1 MLLNQQL
8 VQQFVTQAIAFGDYE
23 QEDNIYIQ
31 NQLLRILNAI
41 GIDVDNESPLN
52 QDATANAIA
61 QYWIEQAVNE
71 NYLEDAL
78 YKKEIVEAQILDLIT
93 PRPSV
98 INRNFVEAYKKSPE
112 TATNYF
118 YEITKRNHY
127 VKEDAIA
134 NNINYEVETEYG
146 DIEITINLSKPEK
159 DAKQIAKAKAEPA
172 KHYPKCALCIENEGY
187 QGSVTQAARTN
198 HRIIR
203 LKLDGKSWGFQ
214 YSPYAY
220 FPEHSIVLSEHHVPM
235 EINKQTFVNLLAF
248 IEQFPHYFIG
258 SNADIPLVGGSILS
272 HNHYQAGK
280 HVFPMD
286 NAAEI
291 ERFTMN
297 QFSSVTASTL
307 NWPMSVIRLKSE
319 NRDELINAATYVM
332 NTWNQYSDETID
344 VRAFSKDGERHH
356 TVTPIAR
363 YRQSQ
368 YELDIVLRDN
378 QTSEVF
384 PDGIFHPHEDVQHIK
399 KENIGLIEVMGT
411 AILPG
416 RLKEELQQVKTYLV
430 GDNQF
435 DLGIHQQW
443 AENMKRTYDINKQNV
458 DDIVDKEVG
467 YKFKRVLEDAGV
479 FKTPILDAKHLNA
492 LSNIY
497 NKSSACR
504 ID

>member
-71 NYLEDAL
+71 NCLEDAL

-134 NNINYEVETEYG
+134 NNINYEVKTEYG

-297 QFSSVTASTL
+297 EFSSVTASTL

-344 VRAFSKDGERHH
+344 VRAFSNDGERHH

-378 QTSEVF
+378 QTSEAF

-430 GDNQF
+430 GDNQL
-435 DLGIHQQW
+435 DLGMHQQW

-479 FKTPILDAKHLNA
+479 FKNTDTGRQAFKRFIKHL
-492 LSNIY
+492 
-497 NKSSACR
+497 
-504 ID
+504 